1 MRLMGG
7 QSLVRGCRGV
17 AAAVTGVCLVA
28 APTQVASAA
37 QVASAGRAPTR
48 VSAAA
53 SLRFTV
59 TTTADAHNAHP
70 GSGRCADSAGRCTLR
85 AAVEAADASPA
96 GSQAIIVMPAGRY
109 RLALGSLAVGAGS
122 APKRITIDGAG
133 PGHTVISA
141 GGAFRL
147 MSVAAAASVVLDGL
161 AITDG
166 RAGPNQYGGG
176 VLSRG
181 SLTVANVLVAH
192 NHAGAGG
199 GLDNSGGSLVVTA
212 SRIEDNRAR
221 FYGGGGIQNGG
232 LHNAPG
238 SVLVVSSTITGN
250 TSVSDDGGGIF
261 SGQNGHPGLLG
272 LAAAPPRPVCSARR
286 CRRLP
291 AVPGQ
296 TLTVVD
302 SNISGNR
309 GVEGGGISAQGI
321 AEVTG
326 SVIDDNSAGGADGGG
341 IWGVRSITRSTISG
355 NTADTGGGVSSNP
368 ILPLTITASTLD
380 GNHAIAYG
388 GAINDGGVVTV
399 IRSTLAR
406 NTAGKQ
412 PGVGTGAAVEIEGS
426 ATLNVSDSTVADN
439 TTEPAG
445 GGAIDNFGGL
455 AVLLFDTISGNSGS
469 ITGTF
474 YTKATGT
481 IFATAT
487 AAKNCEVPV
496 HETAGFNL
504 ATDGSCG
511 LSLPTDL
518 TGADPK
524 LGPLAGNGGPTS
536 TQALSRA
543 SPAVDAGGLPFTSGC
558 PQFDQRGKS
567 RPWGPACDIGAFELH
582 YRVPAGR

>member
-1 MRLMGG
+1 MRQLG
-7 QSLVRGCRGV
+7 SRSRLRGCRGF
-17 AAAVTGVCLVA
+17 AAAAAGACLVA
-28 APTQVASAA
+28 APM
-37 QVASAGRAPTR
+37 QVASAGRVPAR

-53 SLRFTV
+53 SPRFTV
-59 TTTADAHNAHP
+59 TTIADAHDAHP

-85 AAVEAADASPA
+85 AAVEAADALLAGSHAVIVVPA
-96 GSQAIIVMPAGRY
+96 GQY
-109 RLALGSLAVGAGS
+109 QLTLGSLAVGAAS
-122 APKRITIDGAG
+122 APVRITIDGAG
-133 PGHTVISA
+133 PGRTVISA
-141 GGAFRL
+141 GGAFRV
-147 MSVAAAASVVLDGL
+147 MSVPAAASVVLDGL

-166 RAGPNQYGGG
+166 RAGPNHYGGG
-176 VLSRG
+176 VLSSG

-199 GLDNSGGSLVVTA
+199 GLDNSGGSLVVTG

-221 FYGGGGIQNGG
+221 YYGGGGIQNGG
-232 LHNAPG
+232 PHNAPG

-261 SGQNGHPGLLG
+261 SGQNGHPKLAG
-272 LAAAPPRPVCSARR
+272 LAPAPPRPVCSARR

-302 SNISGNR
+302 SNVSGNR

-321 AEVTG
+321 ADVTG
-326 SVIDDNSAGGADGGG
+326 SVIDGNSAGGADGGG

-355 NTADTGGGVSSNP
+355 NTADAGGGISSNP
-368 ILPLTITASTLD
+368 ALPITITASTLD
-380 GNHAIAYG
+380 GNHALAYG

-399 IRSTLAR
+399 IRSTLAH
-406 NTAGKQ
+406 NTAGGQ
-412 PGVGTGAAVEIEGS
+412 PEVGTGAAVEIEGS
-426 ATLNVSDSTVADN
+426 ATLNVSDSTVARN

-445 GGAIDNFGGL
+445 GGAIDNYGGL
-455 AVLLFDTISGNSGS
+455 AVLSFDTFSGNSGS
-469 ITGTF
+469 VTGTF
-474 YTKATGT
+474 YTTATGT
-481 IFATAT
+481 IFATGG
-487 AAKNCEVPV
+487 AANNCEVPV

-504 ATDGSCG
+504 ATDDSCDMDR
-511 LSLPTDL
+511 PTDL
-518 TGADPK
+518 TGVDPK

-543 SPAVDAGGLPFTSGC
+543 SPGVDSGGLPATSGC
-558 PQFDQRGKS
+558 PRFDQRGKS

-582 YRVPAGR
+582 YRTGAAQ